1 MKKHFAGFL
10 LIFAGVLAFCQNSEW
25 KEYTYA
31 ADNFAVTAPAKPE
44 SQNQAIDT
52 AVGQVQAH
60 NYFINLG
67 DNAGVLISVTDFGKD
82 KAISPRQALQGAKN
96 GSLKSIN
103 GKLISEKEISLQNY
117 AGLEFEMEAA
127 AYRAWARYYIVEGK
141 LVAMMSVAPQGKPFA
156 SETGRLFESLRLNP
170 KN

>member
-1 MKKHFAGFL
+1 MKKHFAGL
-10 LIFAGVLAFCQNSEW
+10 LLVFATVLAFCQNSEW

-31 ADNFAVTAPAKPE
+31 ADSFAVTAPAKPE
-44 SQNQAIDT
+44 SQNQSVDT

-60 NYFINLG
+60 NYFITLG
-67 DNAGVLISVTDFGKD
+67 DNTGVLISVTDFGKD
-82 KAISPRQALQGAKN
+82 KAISPRQVLQGAKN

-117 AGLEFEMEAA
+117 TGLEFEMEAA
-127 AYRAWARYYIVEGK
+127 AYRAWACYYIVEGK
-141 LVAMMSVAPQGKPFA
+141 LVAVMSVAPLGKPFA
-156 SETGRLFESLRLNP
+156 SQTGRLFESLRLNP